1 MKTMRT
7 VLSIAG
13 VITCLVLLGACSPSG
28 ETAVQEKE
36 RQIPVRILHVEQQ
49 ELPLA
54 VESVGRLAPHREVT
68 LSAEVSGVVA
78 AYHADVGD
86 RVKAGQELVTLDA
99 TDYRLALQEAE
110 ANYEMALSRLNLAK
124 KMYERAQTLLP
135 RKVIT
140 PDDFDKF
147 EAEYVSAGASM
158 SRVKV
163 LVDIAKERL
172 DKTRI
177 RSSFDGLVEARMVE
191 IGQMLGSGQP
201 VFTVADLTPVRVKI
215 YLSEKDYVL
224 LDPTDPVAVTL
235 EAFPE
240 TVMTG
245 RIDRIGIKADD
256 RTNTFGVEILL
267 ENPNLSL
274 KAGMTARTRIIL
286 RVETNAVLI
295 PQSTVQYKRDRQE
308 VFVVGPGQRAEPR
321 TVTLGRAVG
330 GRIQILSGL
339 APGDQLIVTGGQYLR
354 PGDNVLITAF
364 GQAAAK

>member
-1 MKTMRT
+1 MRI
-7 VLSIAG
+7 VWSIIGLSI
-13 VITCLVLLGACSPSG
+13 CLLLLGGCSPSG

-36 RQIPVRILHVEQQ
+36 QAIPVRIVHVTQ
-49 ELPLA
+49 ETLPWV
-54 VESVGRLAPHREVT
+54 VESVGRLAPQREVT

-86 RVKAGQELVTLDA
+86 RVKAGQVLVALDA

-110 ANYEMALSRLNLAK
+110 ANHEMAVSRLNLAK

-140 PDDFDKF
+140 PDDFDKV
-147 EAEYVSAGASM
+147 EAEYISAGAAM

-163 LVDIAKERL
+163 LVDVAKERL

-177 RSSFDGLVEARMVE
+177 RSSFDGLVEARLIE

-201 VFTVADLTPVRVKI
+201 VMTVADLNSMRLKI
-215 YLSEKDYVL
+215 HLAEKDYVH
-224 LDPTDPVAVTL
+224 LDPQDVVAITL

-240 TVMTG
+240 KAVKG

-256 RTNTFGVEILL
+256 RTNTFAVEILL
-267 ENPNLSL
+267 QNPDVVL
-274 KAGMTARTRIIL
+274 KAGMTARTRITI
-286 RVETNAVLI
+286 RVEPNAVLI

-308 VFVVGPGQRAEPR
+308 VFVVGSGQRAEPR
-321 TVTLGRAVG
+321 AVTLGRSVD

-339 APGDQLIVTGGQYLR
+339 TPGDQLIVSGGQYLR
-354 PGDNVLITAF
+354 PGDSVLITAF
-364 GQAAAK
+364 GQAGEK